1 MKKSYIVL
9 IVLAV
14 VVVVLFLVYNKGAA
28 QGKVVFAVTDATAE
42 IKNISSINITINE
55 ISVHSDKEGWVVVS
69 SATKEFDLLKLKSE
83 GALELAAQSNLKVG
97 TYDQVRLNISKVVV
111 VKEGQSIEAKLPSN
125 KMTLTGSL
133 VVNADTT
140 STITFDFLA
149 DKSLHMTGNGKF
161 ILVPVV
167 RLETKSGADV
177 SFEGKKV
184 KILGGK
190 IEHENTQGMDENG
203 KIKVGNRFDDK
214 DELDEIDGVIKVKS
228 SGENEAV
235 VKITA
240 REAIDK
246 GIASG
251 LVTVLSLRLKTENG
265 QTLWKVT
272 GLQNLEMKTVYINA
286 MTGIVVSVKDNDDDE
301 DKDKDDGKN
310 DDDDKDENKDDK
322 NKGDDDNDGKNEDK
336 DDDDENNDD
345 GEVKLN
351 LSSQNNSGIAGTV
364 KLENKDGK
372 VEVKLDLTGVSTGVS
387 GLLGISLNAS
397 HPAHIHLGSCA
408 NIGAVK
414 YPLTSTVNGESET
427 KISTSFADLKA
438 QLPLAVNVHKSS
450 EEIGVYVACVDI
462 KF

>member
-9 IVLAV
+9 VVLAV
-14 VVVVLFLVYNKGAA
+14 IAIVLFLLYGGGA
-28 QGKVVFAVTDATAE
+28 QGKVVFAVTDAATGLQG
-42 IKNISSINITINE
+42 ISSINITVSEIN
-55 ISVHSDKEGWVVVS
+55 VHSDARGWVVVS
-69 SATKEFDLLKLKSE
+69 TATKEFDLLKLKSE
-83 GALELAAQSNLKVG
+83 GALELAAQSNLKAG
-97 TYDQVRLNISKVVV
+97 TYDQIRLNISKVVV

-125 KMTLTGSL
+125 KMTLTGKL

-190 IEHENTQGMDENG
+190 VEHENTQGMNENG
-203 KIKVGNRFDDK
+203 KVRVGNRFDDK

-228 SGENEAV
+228 FNENEV
-235 VKITA
+235 GVKITA
-240 REAIDK
+240 KEAIDK

-251 LVTVLSLRLKTENG
+251 LQTVLSVRLKTENG

-272 GLQNLEMKTVYINA
+272 GLQNLEMKTVYIDA
-286 MTGIVVSVKDNDDDE
+286 VTGVVVSVKDNNDDE
-301 DKDKDDGKN
+301 DN
-310 DDDDKDENKDDK
+310 NIDDDKN
-322 NKGDDDNDGKNEDK
+322 GDDND
-336 DDDDENNDD
+336 NDGDSSKD

-364 KLENKDGK
+364 KLENEDGK
-372 VEVKLDLTGVSTGVS
+372 VEVKLNLIGVPTGVT
-387 GLLGISLNAS
+387 GLLGISLGAT

-408 NIGAVK
+408 NIGGVK
-414 YPLTSTVNGESET
+414 YPLTSTINGESKT
-427 KISTSFADLKA
+427 KISASFADLKA
-438 QLPLAVNVHKSS
+438 QLPLALNVHKSP
-450 EEIGVYVACVDI
+450 EEIGVYVACTDI